1 MGLGED
7 ATMVRF
13 ATAASSADRVPVI
26 AVTGHLGAGKTSL
39 LNHLLRRRGA
49 RLGVVVND
57 FGDINVDAA
66 LVAGQVD
73 RASSVAGGCLCCM
86 PRSAGL
92 DRALSDLTRPGMD
105 LDAIVVE
112 ASGVA
117 DPPALARLIASSS
130 VPGVRMGGVIEVVD
144 AVNVD
149 RTVDTDPEPPRRYAT
164 ATLVA
169 VTKIDLLG
177 DPDRQDEELDRIRKR
192 VARINP
198 MAQVVRAPHGRLDPD
213 LVLDV
218 ADHARIQEELPL
230 EPEDPQGTG
239 EHAHEGHE
247 HHEHVRSASVAL
259 PGPVGPAALV
269 NLLEAPPQGA
279 YRLKGR
285 VGVRTRG
292 GVRGYLVN
300 LVGPLVHIARLPR
313 PPEPVGELVAIGMDL
328 DLEATQSALAGVA
341 GSPGGP
347 VDPAG
352 LARLERYRRLS
363 G

>member
-1 MGLGED
+1 MDLRSPAAGSGEK
-7 ATMVRF
+7 
-13 ATAASSADRVPVI
+13 VPVI

-92 DRALSDLTRPGMD
+92 DRALSDLARPGTD

-117 DPPALARLIASSS
+117 DPPTLARLIASSS

-144 AVNVD
+144 AVNAAS
-149 RTVDTDPEPPRRYAT
+149 TVDTDPEPPRRYAT

-169 VTKIDLLG
+169 VTKTDLLG
-177 DPDRQDEELDRIRKR
+177 GAEHSDKEFDRIRER
-192 VARINP
+192 VAQVNP

-218 ADHARIQEELPL
+218 ADHPRVQEELPL
-230 EPEDPQGTG
+230 ESEDSQDSGEPE
-239 EHAHEGHE
+239 HEGHD
-247 HHEHVRSASVAL
+247 HHEHVHARSASVPL
-259 PGPVGPAALV
+259 PGPVNPAALV
-269 NLLEAPPQGA
+269 DLLESPPPGA
-279 YRLKGR
+279 YRMKGR

-300 LVGPLVHIARLPR
+300 LVGPLIHIARLPR
-313 PPEPVGELVAIGMDL
+313 PPEPSGELVAIGMDL
-328 DLEATQSALAGVA
+328 NPDAARAALAGVA
-341 GSPGGP
+341 AFPDNP
-347 VDPAG
+347 VDAAG